1 MKRRLYLQIY
11 LSFVAIALLLLVAT
25 ASLWAWHMRSEYASV
40 PPSLVGVAEL
50 VGERLP
56 PADQS
61 KSALEKVLRV
71 EAERLGLQITAWG
84 ADGEHLVSTG
94 VRLPAPPFDAGGAV
108 WIRGRRALR
117 GIAVRLGDGRWLG
130 LALDHRRDGNA
141 GGWLFGLALLAGVI
155 AAGSYPIARRIA
167 RRLERL
173 QSAVEQLGAGDLSAR
188 VPVEGRDEVGDLAR
202 SFNRA
207 ADRIQEL
214 INAQQR
220 MLASASHE
228 LRSPLTRLRVAVELM
243 GSEGRPELR
252 AEVEN
257 DIRELDALI
266 EDLLLAA
273 RVESVERT
281 SAREPVDL
289 LATAA
294 EEATRVGAEVS
305 GESVIV
311 RGDPR
316 LLRRMVRNLLENARR
331 YAVGS
336 PIEVTVEPLGEAKA
350 GARVTVADRGPGVL
364 EPDRLRIFEPF
375 YRPEGHSE
383 GRDGGIGLGL
393 ALVQE
398 IARHHGGEARC
409 RPRPG
414 GGTLFEVDLPR
425 TSDP

>member
-1 MKRRLYLQIY
+1 MRRRLYLQIY
-11 LSFVAIALLLLVAT
+11 LGFVAIVLLLLVVT

-40 PPSLVGVAEL
+40 PPSLAGVAEL

-56 PADQS
+56 PADQP

-71 EAERLGLQITAWG
+71 EAERLALQITVWD
-84 ADGEHLVSTG
+84 ADGEHLASTG
-94 VRLPAPPFDAGGAV
+94 VHLPAPPFDADGAV
-108 WIRGRRALR
+108 WIRGRRAPR
-117 GIAVRLGDGRWLG
+117 GLAVRLDDGRWLG
-130 LALDHRRDGNA
+130 LALDRRRHFDP
-141 GGWLFGLALLAGVI
+141 GGWLFGLALVAGVI
-155 AAGSYPIARRIA
+155 AAGSYPIARRIT

-173 QSAVEQLGAGDLSAR
+173 RSAVEQLGAGDLSAR
-188 VPVEGRDEVGDLAR
+188 VPVEGRDEVRDLAR

-214 INAQQR
+214 VNAQRR

-243 GSEGRPELR
+243 GSESRPELR
-252 AEVEN
+252 AEAES
-257 DIRELDALI
+257 DISELDALI
-266 EDLLLAA
+266 EDLLIAA

-281 SAREPVDL
+281 AAAEPVDL

-294 EEATRVGAEVS
+294 EEAARVGAEVS
-305 GESVIV
+305 GGSVV
-311 RGDPR
+311 VPGDPR

-336 PIEVTVEPLGEAKA
+336 PIEVTVEPIGEAGE
-350 GARVTVADRGPGVL
+350 GARLTVADRGPGVL
-364 EPDRLRIFEPF
+364 ESDRLRVFEPF

-414 GGTLFEVDLPR
+414 GGTLFEVDLLR